1 MGNHTT
7 HIIKQEGG
15 SMRQF
20 GNLVCILAASC
31 ILLAA
36 IAGPASGQTKPNL
49 KLVKRGE
56 YLVNAVGCNDC
67 HTPWKMGPKGPEP
80 DMTRLLSG
88 HPQDMVMPPSPAT
101 TPGPW
106 MGAFAA
112 TMTAWGGPWGV
123 SFTRNLTPDKE
134 TGLGDWTAKN
144 FIATMRTAK
153 RMGKGR
159 AILPPM
165 PVQAFKNMTDDDL
178 KAIFAYLQSIP
189 AIKNKVPEPIPPAGP
204 PPQGK

>member
-1 MGNHTT
+1 
-7 HIIKQEGG
+7 
-15 SMRQF
+15 MRQL
-20 GNLVCILAASC
+20 GNLVCLLAASC

-36 IAGPASGQTKPNL
+36 IAGPASGQNKPNL

-101 TPGPW
+101 APGPW

-134 TGLGDWTAKN
+134 TGLGDWTAEN

-178 KAIFAYLQSIP
+178 KSIFAYLQSIP

-204 PPQGK
+204 PPKGK